1 MVYLS
6 ARAVLSLRRVQS
18 WSLSK
23 EFSDD
28 YKRACK
34 SSLNL
39 LSLFP
44 LEGRLAGTNRMRKE

>member
-18 WSLSK
+18 WSLSN